1 MTHRFSHEGLA
12 DYRTVTAQYETAAK
26 LGSAFAAE
34 VMRYVTIIEANPEGF
49 SRAPR
54 CPVGRDIRVVK
65 IGRFDYL
72 LYHEVLPTEVVTLA
86 ILHCRRNTIEWRK
99 RTP

>member
-1 MTHRFSHEGLA
+1 MKHRLTQ
-12 DYRTVTAQYETAAK
+12 DAK
-26 LGSAFAAE
+26 LDLFDATDKYDAAAGCGDEFADE
-34 VMRYVTIIEANPEGF
+34 VDKITSIIEANPKGF